1 MAATIAEPEWA
12 SINLG
17 ILICLECSGVH
28 RSLGTH
34 ISKVRSLT
42 LDKWDPELLIVRL
55 YTYRTH
61 RLQGLGEVKCLVD
74 CLLAQMMKCLGN
86 TKSNKLFEA
95 AMSSNAV
102 PHLSKITP
110 EWRRKHIKA
119 KYAEKVYFTP
129 TTSTPDELSEV
140 RTPV

>member
-1 MAATIAEPEWA
+1 MGFKALAKGT
-12 SINLG
+12 
-17 ILICLECSGVH
+17 CLA
-28 RSLGTH
+28 
-34 ISKVRSLT
+34 
-42 LDKWDPELLIVRL
+42 
-55 YTYRTH
+55 
-61 RLQGLGEVKCLVD
+61 D
-74 CLLAQMMKCLGN
+74 CLFAQMMKCLGN

-140 RTPV
+140 RNRGSAGAAGRM